1 MISRGLHTLCFLI
14 LLNPV
19 LWSQVSFVDYLQ
31 QALDLPSVETLDTVE
46 RDQIVYK
53 SPFIRRWNVRMDTD
67 EFQLER
73 QEYELRGDLSSRAIR
88 KYQNRLYES
97 YQAELDLERSKTSRP
112 KVMTIYEAWLDAFF
126 VKKALDLN
134 VSILPFLEDQRL
146 MLSKI
151 GIDGEVAVYDYLD
164 VQRKLELL
172 TWNIE
177 KAERIIDTLRVD
189 GASIVSIDQL
199 SANVEALRLKLQ
211 LTYPDY
217 TEDQLDLRRIEDEYG
232 LEEARTNKILDFVRV
247 NYNGPHT
254 DLWEERVSVGVAMN
268 IGRSEKR
275 ELDLVELRFDQEL
288 ELEQIKQRQLDFR
301 RETETALLKFRKA
314 NDAYN
319 SFVSLLGRL
328 ESFSVLAD
336 QQRPSNKRDIIK
348 WLDLKIEEIKA
359 QHELIKL
366 EENVY
371 TAYLGWLDTNGL
383 FELYPTLNFL
393 DSNLEI
399 PILGQ

>member
-31 QALDLPSVETLDTVE
+31 QALDLSSVETLDTVE

-211 LTYPDY
+211 LTYPNY
-217 TEDQLDLRRIEDEYG
+217 TSDQLDLRRIEDEYG
-232 LEEARTNKILDFVRV
+232 LEEAKTNKILDFVRV

-328 ESFSVLAD
+328 ESFSVLAY

-399 PILGQ
+399 PVLGQ

>member
-1 MISRGLHTLCFLI
+1 MYR
-14 LLNPV
+14 
-19 LWSQVSFVDYLQ
+19 
-31 QALDLPSVETLDTVE
+31 
-46 RDQIVYK
+46 
-53 SPFIRRWNVRMDTD
+53 
-67 EFQLER
+67 
-73 QEYELRGDLSSRAIR
+73 
-88 KYQNRLYES
+88 
-97 YQAELDLERSKTSRP
+97 
-112 KVMTIYEAWLDAFF
+112 
-126 VKKALDLN
+126 
-134 VSILPFLEDQRL
+134 
-146 MLSKI
+146 
-151 GIDGEVAVYDYLD
+151 
-164 VQRKLELL
+164 
-172 TWNIE
+172 
-177 KAERIIDTLRVD
+177 
-189 GASIVSIDQL
+189 
-199 SANVEALRLKLQ
+199 
-211 LTYPDY
+211 
-217 TEDQLDLRRIEDEYG
+217 
-232 LEEARTNKILDFVRV
+232 
-247 NYNGPHT
+247 
-254 DLWEERVSVGVAMN
+254 
-268 IGRSEKR
+268 KR

>member
-31 QALDLPSVETLDTVE
+31 QALDLSTEETLDTIE
-46 RDQIVYK
+46 RDQIAYK

>member
-31 QALDLPSVETLDTVE
+31 QALDLSSVETLDTVE

>member
-31 QALDLPSVETLDTVE
+31 QALDLSSVETLDTVE

-319 SFVSLLGRL
+319 SFVRLLGRL

>member
-31 QALDLPSVETLDTVE
+31 QALDLSSVETLDTVE

-211 LTYPDY
+211 LTYPNY
-217 TEDQLDLRRIEDEYG
+217 TSDQLDLRRIEDEYG
-232 LEEARTNKILDFVRV
+232 LEEAKTNKILDFVRV

-328 ESFSVLAD
+328 ESFSVLAY

>member
-31 QALDLPSVETLDTVE
+31 QALDLSSVETLDTVE

-151 GIDGEVAVYDYLD
+151 GIDGEVSVYDYLD

-211 LTYPDY
+211 LTYPNY
-217 TEDQLDLRRIEDEYG
+217 TSDQLDLRRIEDEYG
-232 LEEARTNKILDFVRV
+232 LEEAKTNKILDFVRV

-328 ESFSVLAD
+328 ESFSVLAY

>member
-1 MISRGLHTLCFLI
+1 MISKGLHTLCFLI

-19 LWSQVSFVDYLQ
+19 LWSQVSFVDYFQ
-31 QALDLPSVETLDTVE
+31 QALDLSTEETLDTVE
-46 RDQIVYK
+46 RDQIAYK

-88 KYQNRLYES
+88 KHQNRLYES
-97 YQAELDLERSKTSRP
+97 YQAELALERSKTSRP
-112 KVMTIYEAWLDAFF
+112 KVMTIYKTWLDAFF
-126 VKKALDLN
+126 VKKALDLDE
-134 VSILPFLEDQRL
+134 SILPFLEDQRL

-189 GASIVSIDQL
+189 GASVVSIDQL

-301 RETETALLKFRKA
+301 QETETALLKFRKA
-314 NDAYN
+314 NDDYN
-319 SFVSLLGRL
+319 SFVRLLGRL

-371 TAYLGWLDTNGL
+371 NAYLGWLDTNGL

-393 DSNLEI
+393 DFNLEI
-399 PILGQ
+399 PVSRQ

>member
-1 MISRGLHTLCFLI
+1 
-14 LLNPV
+14 
-19 LWSQVSFVDYLQ
+19 
-31 QALDLPSVETLDTVE
+31 
-46 RDQIVYK
+46 
-53 SPFIRRWNVRMDTD
+53 
-67 EFQLER
+67 
-73 QEYELRGDLSSRAIR
+73 
-88 KYQNRLYES
+88 
-97 YQAELDLERSKTSRP
+97 
-112 KVMTIYEAWLDAFF
+112 LDAFF

-134 VSILPFLEDQRL
+134 ESILPFLEDQRL

-211 LTYPDY
+211 LTYPEY
-217 TEDQLDLRRIEDEYG
+217 YEDQLDLRRIEDEYG
-232 LEEARTNKILDFVRV
+232 LEEARINKVLDFVRI

-254 DLWEERVSVGVAMN
+254 DLWEERVSIGVAMN

-275 ELDLVELRFDQEL
+275 ELDLVELKFDQEL
-288 ELEQIKQRQLDFR
+288 ELEQIKQRQIDYR
-301 RETETALLKFRKA
+301 QETETALLKFRKA

-336 QQRPSNKRDIIK
+336 KQRPSNKRDIIK

-359 QHELIKL
+359 QHELIEL

-371 TAYLGWLDTNGL
+371 NAYLAWLDANGL

-399 PILGQ
+399 PVLGQ

>member
-31 QALDLPSVETLDTVE
+31 QALDLSTEETLDTEE
-46 RDQIVYK
+46 RDKIAYK

-67 EFQLER
+67 EFELER

-88 KYQNRLYES
+88 KYQNRLYSS
-97 YQAELDLERSKTSRP
+97 YQAELDLERSKTLRP
-112 KVMTIYEAWLDAFF
+112 NVKTIYEAWLDAFF

-134 VSILPFLEDQRL
+134 ESILPFLEDQRL

-211 LTYPDY
+211 LTYPEY
-217 TEDQLDLRRIEDEYG
+217 YEDQLDLRRIEDEYG
-232 LEEARTNKILDFVRV
+232 LEEARTNKVLDFVRI

-254 DLWEERVSVGVAMN
+254 DLWEERVSIGVAMN

-275 ELDLVELRFDQEL
+275 ELDLVELKFDQEL
-288 ELEQIKQRQLDFR
+288 ELEQIKQRQIDYR
-301 RETETALLKFRKA
+301 QETETALLKFRKA

-336 QQRPSNKRDIIK
+336 KQRPSNKRDIIK

-359 QHELIKL
+359 QHELIEL

-371 TAYLGWLDTNGL
+371 NAYLAWLDANGL

-399 PILGQ
+399 PVLGQ